1 MKKFTAVVCLVTT
14 CGIASL
20 AQAPVPQTQ
29 PPQFRATVNL
39 MRLELTVLDKR
50 TRKPITGLTAD
61 DFIVKVAGK
70 PQVIEAFDEV
80 RVTGRAAPLPRAFAE
95 AATDVASNTV
105 EQPRLFLI
113 VMDDVFA
120 DRDPRGN
127 DGYTR
132 VKAIDIANAVVDQL
146 GPNDMAA
153 VVFSQANTPAQ
164 DFTADRVALRRAIST
179 FTPRPVHPY
188 MLSVLSLGVLERA
201 NNFLRQMPGYRRAMV
216 WVTLGPGSVDLE
228 QEDLMIWTGEPG
240 RPVSL
245 AANQINETAA
255 TGAARVGAGGSMAP
269 VPVYA
274 YSLDGLKPVLVG
286 ETKGGRM
293 PNPFGPEAL
302 QKVAVNT
309 GGRVIHSTNAPD
321 RVVPAMFEELSS
333 YYALAYRGDFPMD
346 GKLRWLD
353 VQVKGHDVLIA
364 PSGTSFTTPRVV
376 DGRLVVPS
384 KTERPAG
391 LLGALA
397 GPLPRGDIRMTLAAV
412 PLAVSGRRE
421 QMLALTL
428 GLPTPEA
435 GSAAVQYAMS
445 VVVYDGEGRR
455 EILSQQLTM
464 STSPRRTDA
473 DAVSEVAMPLALRP
487 GRYAIRVAAQPVG
500 TEVSGSVYATV
511 VVPDFAREPLSLS
524 GLAVG
529 RAEGRPVGGRE
540 ALSDVWPFA
549 PTTVRMFAATDRVGA
564 LLRVHQGS
572 RSPIDTAVTT
582 EILNTA
588 DQVVATTSRS
598 IPAAQFQQ
606 GVGVEHA
613 YELPL
618 TPLVAGEYLLRVTV
632 VAGKHAAHREVRFTV
647 R

>member
-1 MKKFTAVVCLVTT
+1 MTAGLTL
-14 CGIASL
+14 L
-20 AQAPVPQTQ
+20 AQAPPVPAQQ
-29 PPQFRATVNL
+29 PPRFTAGVDL

-70 PQVIEAFDEV
+70 AQVIEAFDEV
-80 RVTGRAAPLPRAFAE
+80 RMGGRAAPLPRAFAE

-127 DGYTR
+127 DPYTR
-132 VKAIDIANAVVDQL
+132 VKGIDIANTVVDQL
-146 GPNDMAA
+146 GPGDMAA
-153 VVFSQANTPAQ
+153 VVFSQASTPAQ
-164 DFTADRVALRRAIST
+164 DFTADRVALRRAIKT
-179 FTPRPVHPY
+179 FTPRPVHPL
-188 MLSVLSLGVLERA
+188 MVSVLSLGVLERA

-216 WVTLGPGSVDLE
+216 WVTLGPGSVDLD

-255 TGAARVGAGGSMAP
+255 SGAARVGAGGFMAP

-274 YSLDGLKPVLVG
+274 YSLDGLKPVSVG
-286 ETKGGRM
+286 ETKGGST

-309 GGRVIHSTNAPD
+309 GGRVIHGTNAPD

-333 YYALAYRGDFPMD
+333 YYTLAYRGDFPMD
-346 GKLRWLD
+346 GRLRWLD

-364 PSGTSFTTPRVV
+364 PSETSFRTPRVV

-384 KTERPAG
+384 KAERPAG

-397 GPLPRGDIRMTLAAV
+397 GPLPRGEIRMTLAAV
-412 PLAVSGRRE
+412 PLAVGERRE
-421 QMLALTL
+421 QMLALTV

-435 GSAAVQYAMS
+435 GSAAVQYGLS
-445 VVVYDGEGRR
+445 VVVFDGEGRR

-464 STSPRRTDA
+464 ATPPRRTDA
-473 DAVSEVAMPLALRP
+473 DAISEVAIPLALRP
-487 GRYAIRVAAQPVG
+487 GRYAVRVAAQPVG
-500 TEVSGSVYATV
+500 TQSSGSVYTTV

-540 ALSDVWPFA
+540 ALSEVLPFA
-549 PTTVRMFAATDRVGA
+549 PTTVRIFAATDRVGA
-564 LLRVHQGS
+564 LLRVHQGG
-572 RSPIDTAVTT
+572 RTPADATVTT
-582 EILNTA
+582 EILNIA
-588 DQVVATTSRS
+588 GEVVAMTTHAS
-598 IPAAQFQQ
+598 PAAQFQSAG
-606 GVGVEHA
+606 GVDHP

-618 TPLVAGEYLLRVTV
+618 KDLAAGEYLLRVTV
-632 VAGKHAAHREVRFTV
+632 VAGKHTAHRDVRFTV

>member
-1 MKKFTAVVCLVTT
+1 MTAGLTLLAQVQPVPSQQPPRFTAGVD
-14 CGIASL
+14 
-20 AQAPVPQTQ
+20 
-29 PPQFRATVNL
+29 L

-61 DFIVKVAGK
+61 DFVVKVGGK
-70 PQVIEAFDEV
+70 QQVIEAFDEV

-120 DRDPRGN
+120 AGDPRGN

-132 VKAIDIANAVVDQL
+132 VKAIDIANTVVDQL
-146 GPNDMAA
+146 GHSDMAA

-164 DFTADRVALRRAIST
+164 DFTSDRVALRRAIKT
-179 FTPRPVHPY
+179 FTPRPVHPA
-188 MLSVLSLGVLERA
+188 MVPVLSLGVLERA

-216 WVTLGPGSVDLE
+216 WVTLGPGSVDLD

-255 TGAARVGAGGSMAP
+255 AGAARVGAGGFMAP

-274 YSLDGLKPVLVG
+274 YSLDGLRAVTVR
-286 ETKGGRM
+286 ETQGSSM

-309 GGRVIHSTNAPD
+309 GGRVIHGTNAPD

-333 YYALAYRGDFPMD
+333 YYTLAYRGDFPMD

-353 VQVKGHDVLIA
+353 VQVNGHDVLIA

-384 KTERPAG
+384 KTERPGG

-412 PLAVSGRRE
+412 PLAVNGRRE
-421 QMLALTL
+421 QLLALTL
-428 GLPTPEA
+428 GLPTPET
-435 GSAAVQYAMS
+435 GAAPIQYGLN
-445 VVVYDGEGRR
+445 VVVFDGEGRR
-455 EILSQQLTM
+455 EVLTQQLTM
-464 STSPRRTDA
+464 ATTPRRTEDDA
-473 DAVSEVAMPLALRP
+473 LSEVAIPLVLRP
-487 GRYAIRVAAQPVG
+487 GRYAVRVAAQPVG
-500 TEVSGSVYATV
+500 TESSGSVYTTV

-540 ALSDVWPFA
+540 ALSAVLPFA
-549 PTTVRMFAATDRVGA
+549 PTTVRTFATTDRVGA
-564 LLRVHQGS
+564 LLRVHQGG
-572 RSPIDTAVTT
+572 RTPVDATVTT
-582 EILNTA
+582 EILNIA
-588 DQVVATTSRS
+588 DEVVASNTRI
-598 IPAAQFQQ
+598 IPAAQFQP
-606 GVGVEHA
+606 GVGVDHP

-618 TPLVAGEYLLRVTV
+618 RQLVAGEYLLRVATT
-632 VAGKHAAHREVRFTV
+632 AGKHTTHRDARFTV